1 MSWIF
6 GCLSENLN
14 EDDSRKF
21 QSIHDDPIHMFKTTS
36 LYISAGGNKKTTF
49 AAKNLNQNNFDFNG
63 WLVSGVGLI
72 SEDQNK
78 KIMSAEDWAKL
89 LESDSF
95 DPSKIN
101 GHFVVVKWTN
111 DNSIKIYN
119 DLIGIRTI
127 YLFKQRNRII
137 FSTELTWIIKF
148 VNNPAINIKAFGSRW
163 LTFNQ
168 LSYKCLINGIEKLAP
183 GGIIEI
189 RHDQIT
195 VENKNW
201 IPRKIESTS
210 ESFTNSL
217 IPFLS
222 PKSYSNL
229 PITLGLSG
237 GLDSRTLLSLYS
249 ARENINDKNKFIHT
263 FGESQDPDV
272 KVAKIICS
280 HFDFNYKVFSDD
292 CYWNTNM
299 LNVMKEYAGDALLVE
314 PVSGILKNNY
324 LNDTY
329 FQNKIIIDG
338 AGGEIARKQFLN
350 RLRLKGKR
358 NVLNK
363 NLAGVLK
370 NIFIIRSDIFSP
382 DVMREMKNGCLKD
395 IENLLFTIPEAGKIG
410 FENFIDLMAIKYR
423 FPNYYGPEQSR
434 LDKTI
439 VSFSPFVQHTV
450 LQQIFSLNVNL
461 KKNSVLFHKI
471 IRNWQP
477 RLRQFPLVKDGVTY
491 PYGMSN
497 ISASIY
503 TKIKKR
509 LLINNTSAPKNRFFD
524 SLKEY
529 INDLI
534 LSSELKHFALYDCKK
549 INGIVEQ
556 YYAGKKSLQN
566 QLDWFLTFELWRRAH
581 RIT

>member
-6 GCLSENLN
+6 GCVSENLS
-14 EDDSRKF
+14 EDDEQKF
-21 QSIHDDPIHMFKTTS
+21 QQIHDNPIHVYKTTS
-36 LYISAGGNKKTTF
+36 LYLTTGGNKNTIFTSKDLTHS
-49 AAKNLNQNNFDFNG
+49 NIESND
-63 WLVSGVGLI
+63 WVVSGVGLI
-72 SEDQNK
+72 SENQNNR
-78 KIMSAEDWAKL
+78 IMSAEDWAKL
-89 LESDSF
+89 LESDLF

-101 GHFVVVKWTN
+101 GHFVVVKCRN

-119 DLIGIRTI
+119 DLIGFRTI

-148 VNNPAINIKAFGSRW
+148 VNNPEINIKVFGSRW

-168 LSYKCLINGIEKLAP
+168 LSHECLINDIQKLAP
-183 GGIIEI
+183 GGKISIKNDRI
-189 RHDQIT
+189 S
-195 VENKNW
+195 VEHLNW
-201 IPRKIESTS
+201 IPEKIESTRV
-210 ESFTNSL
+210 SFANCL
-217 IPFLS
+217 VPFLF

-249 ARENINDKNKFIHT
+249 ARENNNDKKKFIHT
-263 FGESQDPDV
+263 FGEIQDPDV

-280 HFDFNYKVFSDD
+280 YFDFNNKVFSDD
-292 CYWNTNM
+292 CYWNINL
-299 LNVMKEYAGDALLVE
+299 LNSMKEYARDALLVE
-314 PVSGILKNNY
+314 PVSGIIKNNY
-324 LNDTY
+324 LHDSY
-329 FQNKIIIDG
+329 FQNKIVIDG
-338 AGGEIARKQFLN
+338 AGGEIARQQFLN
-350 RLRLKGKR
+350 RLRLKGKG

-363 NLAGVLK
+363 NLVGVLK

-395 IENLLFTIPEAGKIG
+395 IENLLITIPEASKIG

-450 LQQIFSLNVNL
+450 LQQIFSLSVNL
-461 KKNSVLFHKI
+461 KKNSVLFREI

-477 RLRQFPLVKDGVTY
+477 KLRQFPLVKDGVTY
-491 PYGMSN
+491 PYGMST

-509 LLINNTSAPKNRFFD
+509 LLINNTSTPKNRFFD

-549 INGIVEQ
+549 INAIVEQ
-556 YYAGKKSLQN
+556 YYTGKKSLQN